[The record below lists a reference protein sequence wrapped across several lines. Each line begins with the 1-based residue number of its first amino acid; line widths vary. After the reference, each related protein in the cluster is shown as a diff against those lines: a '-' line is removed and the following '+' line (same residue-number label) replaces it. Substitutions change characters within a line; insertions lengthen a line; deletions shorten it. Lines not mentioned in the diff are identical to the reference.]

1 MPKAKKGKLAAL
13 EGYASLLVVGIPL
26 LVLLCTAILHWTMQV
41 FLEPNL
47 FMRLGKIVWLPFYIL
62 AVVAGPPLAIAW
74 SISFLYR
81 RSEAFFPIVSIV
93 LMLVWGFWYM
103 IPPIV
108 ENWEW
113 FMRFV
118 DEFGAVREHVSMNGE
133 SETEPA
139 QNTE

>member
-1 MPKAKKGKLAAL
+1 MPKAKKGRFAAF
-13 EGYASLLVVGIPL
+13 EDYASLLVVGIPL

-47 FMRLGKIVWLPFYIL
+47 LMRLGKIVWLPFYIL
-62 AVVAGPPLAIAW
+62 AVVAGPPLVIAW
-74 SISFLYR
+74 SVSFLYR
-81 RSEAFFPIVSIV
+81 RSEAFFPIVSIA

-118 DEFGAVREHVSMNGE
+118 DEFGAV
-133 SETEPA
+133 
-139 QNTE
+139 

>member
-1 MPKAKKGKLAAL
+1 MPKAKKGRFAEF
-13 EGYASLLVVGIPL
+13 EGCASLLVVGIPL

-47 FMRLGKIVWLPFYIL
+47 LMRLGKIVWLPFYIL
-62 AVVAGPPLAIAW
+62 AIVAGPPLVIAW

-81 RSEAFFPIVSIV
+81 RSEAFFPIVSI
-93 LMLVWGFWYM
+93 LLILVWGFWYM

-118 DEFGAVREHVSMNGE
+118 DEFGAV
-133 SETEPA
+133 
-139 QNTE
+139 

>member
-1 MPKAKKGKLAAL
+1 MPKAKKGKFAGF
-13 EGYASLLVVGIPL
+13 EGYASLLVAGIPL
-26 LVLLCTAILHWTMQV
+26 LVLLCAAILHWTMQV

-47 FMRLGKIVWLPFYIL
+47 LMRLGKIVWLPFYIL
-62 AVVAGPPLAIAW
+62 AVVAGPPLVIAW
-74 SISFLYR
+74 SVSFLYR

-118 DEFGAVREHVSMNGE
+118 DEFGAV
-133 SETEPA
+133 
-139 QNTE
+139 

>member
-1 MPKAKKGKLAAL
+1 MPKAKKGRFAAF
-13 EGYASLLVVGIPL
+13 EDYTSLLVVGIPL

-47 FMRLGKIVWLPFYIL
+47 LMRLGKIVWLPFYIL
-62 AVVAGPPLAIAW
+62 AVVAGPPLVIAW
-74 SISFLYR
+74 SVSFLYR
-81 RSEAFFPIVSIV
+81 RSEAFFPIVSIA

-113 FMRFV
+113 FLRFV
-118 DEFGAVREHVSMNGE
+118 DEFGAV
-133 SETEPA
+133 
-139 QNTE
+139 

>member
-1 MPKAKKGKLAAL
+1 MPKAKKGKFAAF

-47 FMRLGKIVWLPFYIL
+47 LMRLGKIVWLPFYIL
-62 AVVAGPPLAIAW
+62 AVVAGPPLVIAW
-74 SISFLYR
+74 SVSFLYR

-118 DEFGAVREHVSMNGE
+118 DEFGAV
-133 SETEPA
+133 
-139 QNTE
+139 